1 MGYNRAII
9 SLWRDNLLSKLEI
22 LAIVLIVISAVFKG
36 LALRNLSNQSLE
48 FEIRKKK
55 YLQMNIPS
63 YIFLIPGV
71 ILLVYLYFI
80 AK

>member
-1 MGYNRAII
+1 M
-9 SLWRDNLLSKLEI
+9 SKLEI

>member
-1 MGYNRAII
+1 M
-9 SLWRDNLLSKLEI
+9 SKLEI
-22 LAIVLIVISAVFKG
+22 LAVVLIIISAVFKG
-36 LALRNLSNQSLE
+36 LALRHLSNQSLE
-48 FEIRKKK
+48 FDVRKKK

-80 AK
+80 A

>member
-1 MGYNRAII
+1 M
-9 SLWRDNLLSKLEI
+9 SKLEI

-48 FEIRKKK
+48 FETRKKK

>member
-1 MGYNRAII
+1 MG
-9 SLWRDNLLSKLEI
+9 LSFRLGGNIPLNTLEI
-22 LAIVLIVISAVFKG
+22 LAIACIIISALFKG
-36 LALRNLSNQSLE
+36 LALRNLANQNLD

-71 ILLVYLYFI
+71 ILLIYLYFI